1 MTEMQHI
8 PEQSPFNYADL
19 IDYREGQIT
28 SLALLRSKGVNITI
42 LAFDDE
48 QLLPTH
54 QTPGPAL
61 VQVVDG
67 TAYFTIGNAEADLSQ
82 GRSADDPGR
91 SSPLRHSQ
99 GALQNAGYLHS
110 AAGLNGIPVREGPR
124 REPLNVIKSQ
134 FPDGKG

>member
-82 GRSADDPGR
+82 GEALMIPAGVPHSVIARERFKMLVTSILPLDWTAFPSGR
-91 SSPLRHSQ
+91 AR
-99 GALQNAGYLHS
+99 AGNH
-110 AAGLNGIPVREGPR
+110 
-124 REPLNVIKSQ
+124 
-134 FPDGKG
+134 

>member
-82 GRSADDPGR
+82 GEALMIPAGV
-91 SSPLRHSQ
+91 PHSVI
-99 GALQNAGYLHS
+99 ARERFKMLVTIHS
-110 AAGLNGIPVREGPR
+110 AAGLNGIPVREGR
-124 REPLNVIKSQ
+124 AGNH
-134 FPDGKG
+134 

>member
-67 TAYFTIGNAEADLSQ
+67 TAYFTIGNGGSRFVP
-82 GRSADDPGR
+82 GRSAEIPAGVPHSVIAR
-91 SSPLRHSQ
+91 ERFKMLVTSILPL
-99 GALQNAGYLHS
+99 
-110 AAGLNGIPVREGPR
+110 
-124 REPLNVIKSQ
+124 
-134 FPDGKG
+134 D

>member
-48 QLLPTH
+48 QLLPTQH
-54 QTPGPAL
+54 QPGHPIFQGVA
-61 VQVVDG
+61 G
-67 TAYFTIGNAEADLSQ
+67 TASYTNGNAEADLSQ
-82 GRSADDPGR
+82 GEALMIPAGVPHSVIARERFKMLVTSIL
-91 SSPLRHSQ
+91 PL
-99 GALQNAGYLHS
+99 
-110 AAGLNGIPVREGPR
+110 
-124 REPLNVIKSQ
+124 
-134 FPDGKG
+134 D

>member
-82 GRSADDPGR
+82 GEALMIPAGV
-91 SSPLRHSQ
+91 PHSVI
-99 GALQNAGYLHS
+99 A
-110 AAGLNGIPVREGPR
+110 RER
-124 REPLNVIKSQ
+124 LKMLVTSILLL
-134 FPDGKG
+134 D

>member
-67 TAYFTIGNAEADLSQ
+67 TAYFTIGNAGSRFVP
-82 GRSADDPGR
+82 GRSADDPAGVPTP
-91 SSPLRHSQ
+91 SSRELLKMLVPPFCRWTERHSRP
-99 GALQNAGYLHS
+99 G
-110 AAGLNGIPVREGPR
+110 GPR
-124 REPLNVIKSQ
+124 GNP
-134 FPDGKG
+134 